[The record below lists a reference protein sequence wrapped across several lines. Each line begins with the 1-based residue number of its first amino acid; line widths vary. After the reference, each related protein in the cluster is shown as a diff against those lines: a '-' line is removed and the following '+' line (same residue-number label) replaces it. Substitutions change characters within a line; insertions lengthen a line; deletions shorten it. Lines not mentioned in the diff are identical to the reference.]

1 MDVLTLSRLDRL
13 SQDVAELREAYESSQ
28 RDARY
33 RVTKTQSKEYK
44 LRDTRESITL
54 GTRTSLLLIVQCIKD
69 FGIDITQV
77 VFEI

>member
-1 MDVLTLSRLDRL
+1 MDITMLTRLDKL
-13 SQDVAELREAYESSQ
+13 NKEIVELREAYQSSQ

-33 RVTKTQSKEYK
+33 RVLKTADKEYM

-54 GTRTSLLLIVQCIKD
+54 GTRSSLQMIVNCIKD

-77 VFEI
+77 VFQI

>member
-1 MDVLTLSRLDRL
+1 MDITMLKRLDTL
-13 SQDVAELREAYESSQ
+13 NKEIVELREAYQSSQ

-33 RVTKTQSKEYK
+33 RVIKTADKEYM

-54 GTRTSLLLIVQCIKD
+54 GTRSSLQMIVNCIKD

-77 VFEI
+77 VFQI